1 MEILVTLTEKEILE
15 TSNNGMLG
23 EKVRNKYWEAKR
35 NSEQPQYDK
44 CVICGKDTP
53 YLMSTHIDFRE
64 GYIEGAGQCCY
75 QKNICEN
82 K

>member
-1 MEILVTLTEKEILE
+1 MEILITLTEKEILE
-15 TSNNGMLG
+15 TPNNEMLG
-23 EKVRNKYWEAKR
+23 EKIRNKYWEVKR

-53 YLMSTHIDFRE
+53 YLISTHIDFRE
-64 GYIEGAGQCCY
+64 GYLEGAGQGCY
-75 QKNICEN
+75 QKHICEN